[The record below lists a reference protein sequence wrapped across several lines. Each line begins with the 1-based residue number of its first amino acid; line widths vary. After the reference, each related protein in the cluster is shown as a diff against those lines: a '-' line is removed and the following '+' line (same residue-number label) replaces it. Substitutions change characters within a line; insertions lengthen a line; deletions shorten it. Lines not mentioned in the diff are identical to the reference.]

1 MRERPTRGCAVL
13 WLAAGLVPLD
23 KEMDLESSVR
33 AGEGLVRAKFVAL
46 DTSHLCKLIQ
56 DRFERNSHKRNAAKA
71 FEASLLEHGYVLF
84 LCWHHFAELLTHGD
98 QAVVAERIAYIRDLP
113 MVAWVRSYGKDVSL
127 GSIADILAAET
138 EAAFTLPGSSA
149 LVIRDKVAQ
158 NIIKVGPGTEI
169 IGPDEE
175 MWLALQPVF
184 SRQAEKSRK
193 VVAISRSGF
202 VDMSD
207 TKISDLMT
215 RALYKPDEAERNL
228 KVLQARL
235 AADIKARGDKRI
247 SDAKAV
253 AAEFFAVVKEE
264 SSHVLAAPGNAV
276 LRHLVH
282 QGLDEGD
289 IGPEMTVG
297 EATELI
303 EFRKKLQVASR
314 VNGIPFPD
322 LKAKVSSSQI
332 PSWIV
337 EKALARHGQDLR
349 ERKGSDLVDGY
360 LMCLSLY
367 IDLTLI
373 DKRTWENARRARSK
387 SPEFPALVGR
397 VERSPD
403 YSGVSKH
410 LSATSLER
418 AAATR

>member
-1 MRERPTRGCAVL
+1 
-13 WLAAGLVPLD
+13 LAAGLVLLD
-23 KEMDLESSVR
+23 REIDLENSAR

-46 DTSHLCKLIQ
+46 DTSHLCKLIH
-56 DRFERNSHKRNAAKA
+56 DRFERNSHKWNAAKA

-84 LCWHHFAELLTHGD
+84 FCWHHFAELLTYGD

-113 MVAWVRSYGKDVSL
+113 MVAWVRSYEKDVGL

-158 NIIKVGPGTEI
+158 DIIKVGPGTEI

-202 VDMSD
+202 GDMSD

-228 KVLQARL
+228 QALQARL

-264 SSHVLAAPGNAV
+264 SSQVLATPGNVV
-276 LRHLVH
+276 LRHLVY
-282 QGLDEGD
+282 QGLNEGD
-289 IGPEMTVG
+289 IGPEMTLG
-297 EATELI
+297 EATDLL

-332 PSWIV
+332 PSWIIQ
-337 EKALARHGQDLR
+337 KALVRHGQDLT
-349 ERKGSDLVDGY
+349 ERKGSDLIDGY
-360 LMCLSLY
+360 LMCLSPY

-373 DKRTWENARRARSK
+373 DKRTWENARRARAK
-387 SPEFPALVGR
+387 SPEFSALVGR

-410 LSATSLER
+410 LSATSLEKVT
-418 AAATR
+418 AAR